1 MTKKKRDLIM
11 IYTIKTTDYRTPYG
25 SQQAPINWAR
35 GFFGSV
41 FQKKIFTPSFY
52 MDSSPRKLTIDNP
65 FCKMS
70 PVPDFNQLHSQE
82 GPPQS

>member
-1 MTKKKRDLIM
+1 MTKKKRDLMM

-41 FQKKIFTPSFY
+41 F
-52 MDSSPRKLTIDNP
+52 
-65 FCKMS
+65 
-70 PVPDFNQLHSQE
+70 
-82 GPPQS
+82 